1 MNRKNSIYGRDFIR
15 QVPYPGVPYLHPDRY
30 IKPGVYVTS
39 TAKVNYPISERRRM
53 FSTDAYTVV
62 Q

>member
-15 QVPYPGVPYLHPDRY
+15 QVQYPVGGHLFPDRY

-39 TAKVNYPISERRRM
+39 MAKSQLP
-53 FSTDAYTVV
+53 D
-62 Q
+62 